1 MRQINE
7 HNYTQII
14 KETIATLGAVSQ
26 YLGKKQVNR
35 GEFDAVRTAIM
46 QLYAALKTQ
55 KTKKV
60 REKHLNHY
68 QRKIQEFKDK
78 KAQLL
83 GIKIQAISKVEER
96 ELTINEEV
104 SDEV

>member
-7 HNYTQII
+7 HNYTQVV
-14 KETIATLGAVSQ
+14 KETIVILGAVNH
-26 YLGKKQVNR
+26 YLGKKQASR
-35 GEFDAVRTAIM
+35 GEIEAIRAAIM
-46 QLYAALKTQ
+46 QLYVALKTQ

-83 GIKIQAISKVEER
+83 NVRAQLVPEVEEG
-96 ELTINEEV
+96 EPNEEV
-104 SDEV
+104 NSSEV